1 MAGSNCAKKEKVRI
15 SKMSMEELLVFL
27 LSRYVLYLRGEEM
40 FKFNGYP
47 VDPTVEYLEDGSFK
61 PTEEGIAKTFK
72 FFNNLWERQ
81 VKQRYRKEYWD
92 RYLDMFKKSFSE
104 EWNASHKSISIAKES
119 QS

>member
-1 MAGSNCAKKEKVRI
+1 MAGSNCAKKKKVRI

-47 VDPTVEYLEDGSFK
+47 VDTTVEYLEDGSFK
-61 PTEEGIAKTFK
+61 PTEEGIAETFK